1 MIEFNGTVKEF
12 LKNYP
17 KEERKVGETYRIITT
32 KGSNDYQFVGS
43 VSEKNFKRIENN
55 STVDNEIDGAELERQ
70 YEERQLSEL
79 KRLAKKILAAE
90 PTYERDLNSMCK
102 KVWACTKVADLAC
115 IENVATVNRLMG
127 RNVYVRNQEV
137 YWEVKN
143 KKNIV
148 DDIDDFINKL
158 AQTIRLQS
166 IDDKESALW
175 SKLLEQEDADN
186 FARFCDEW
194 RQKCHG
200 IMKYCK
206 QSCGFDL
213 KKVIRLNKLIHHLS
227 NIEDGLLEDLNEIV
241 DDYTWF
247 GETFK
252 TYSRD
257 IDEDGHFDPIVHNT
271 EKEFKDLNRYL
282 IKLFVNYGELD
293 K

>member
-43 VSEKNFKRIENN
+43 VSEKNFKRIENS
-55 STVDNEIDGAELERQ
+55 STVGNEIDGAELDRQ
-70 YEERQLSEL
+70 EDENQLSEL

-90 PTYERDLNSMCK
+90 PYEDDLNSMCEE
-102 KVWACTKVADLAC
+102 VLACTKVEDLSC
-115 IENVATVNRLMG
+115 IANVAAVNRLMG

-148 DDIDDFINKL
+148 DDIDDFIDKLADAIRLESIGDKKAALWNKL
-158 AQTIRLQS
+158 L
-166 IDDKESALW
+166 D
-175 SKLLEQEDADN
+175 QEDADN

-194 RQKCHG
+194 RQKCHS
-200 IMKYCK
+200 IMECCK

-213 KKVIRLNKLIHHLS
+213 KKVIRLNKLIYHLS
-227 NIEDGLLEDLNEIV
+227 NIEDGYLEDLNEIV

-271 EKEFKDLNRYL
+271 AKEFKDLNRYL
-282 IKLFVNYGELD
+282 IKLFINYGSVG

>member
-70 YEERQLSEL
+70 EDERQLSEL
-79 KRLAKKILAAE
+79 KRLAKKILEAE
-90 PTYERDLNSMCK
+90 PTYERDLGSMCE
-102 KVWACTKVADLAC
+102 KVLACINAEDLAC
-115 IENVATVNRLMG
+115 IANVAAVNRLMG
-127 RNVYVRNQEV
+127 RVVYIQNDEAC
-137 YWEVKN
+137 WEVK
-143 KKNIV
+143 KNV
-148 DDIDDFINKL
+148 DCDIYDFIDKL
-158 AQTIRLQS
+158 AETIRLQS
-166 IDDKESALW
+166 IGDKEFTLLN
-175 SKLLEQEDADN
+175 KLLYQEDADN

-194 RQKCHG
+194 RDKCCD
-200 IMKYCK
+200 IMECCK
-206 QSCGFDL
+206 QFCGFDL
-213 KKVIRLNKLIHHLS
+213 KKVIRLNNLIHHLS
-227 NIEDGLLEDLNEIV
+227 NIEDGYLEYLNEIV
-241 DDYTWF
+241 DDYAWF

-252 TYSRD
+252 TYSKNTD
-257 IDEDGHFDPIVHNT
+257 DFIVHNIA
-271 EKEFKDLNRYL
+271 EEFKDLNRYL

>member
-1 MIEFNGTVKEF
+1 MITFNGTVKEF

-17 KEERKVGETYRIITT
+17 KEERKAGETYRIITT

-55 STVDNEIDGAELERQ
+55 STVDNEIDGAELDRQ
-70 YEERQLSEL
+70 EDERQLSEL
-79 KRLAKKILAAE
+79 KRLAKKILDAE
-90 PTYERDLNSMCK
+90 PTYERDLDSMCK
-102 KVWACTKVADLAC
+102 KVWACTKVSDLAC
-115 IENVATVNRLMG
+115 IENVAAVNRLMG

-175 SKLLEQEDADN
+175 SKLLDQEDADN

-194 RQKCHG
+194 RDKCCV
-200 IMKYCK
+200 IMECCK

-213 KKVIRLNKLIHHLS
+213 KKVIRLNNLIHHLS
-227 NIEDGLLEDLNEIV
+227 NIEDGYLEYLNEIV

-252 TYSRD
+252 TYSKNTD
-257 IDEDGHFDPIVHNT
+257 DFIVHNIA
-271 EKEFKDLNRYL
+271 EEFKDLNRYL
-282 IKLFVNYGELD
+282 IKLFINYGSVD

>member
-55 STVDNEIDGAELERQ
+55 STVDNEIDGEELERQ

-90 PTYERDLNSMCK
+90 PDESHQDLISMCEE
-102 KVWACTKVADLAC
+102 VWACTKVEDLVC
-115 IENVATVNRLMG
+115 IANVAAVNRLMG
-127 RNVYVRNQEV
+127 HSVYVQNEEV
-137 YWEVKN
+137 YWEVK
-143 KKNIV
+143 KNV
-148 DDIDDFINKL
+148 GGDIDDFIDKL
-158 AQTIRLQS
+158 ADAIRLGS
-166 IDDKESALW
+166 IDDKKAALW
-175 SKLLEQEDADN
+175 SKLLDQEDADT

-194 RQKCHG
+194 RDKCRG
-200 IMKYCK
+200 IMECCK

-213 KKVIRLNKLIHHLS
+213 KKVIRLNNLIHHLS
-227 NIEDGLLEDLNEIV
+227 SIEDGYLEYLNEIV
-241 DDYTWF
+241 DDYAWF

-252 TYSRD
+252 TYSKGTD
-257 IDEDGHFDPIVHNT
+257 DFIVHNIA
-271 EKEFKDLNRYL
+271 EEFKDLNRYL
-282 IKLFVNYGELD
+282 IKLFVNYGKLD

>member
-32 KGSNDYQFVGS
+32 KGSNDYQFVDS

-79 KRLAKKILAAE
+79 KRLAKKILAA
-90 PTYERDLNSMCK
+90 DSMCEG
-102 KVWACTKVADLAC
+102 VWSCTKVEDLTYPA
-115 IENVATVNRLMG
+115 NVAAVNRLMG

-148 DDIDDFINKL
+148 DDIDDFINKV

-175 SKLLEQEDADN
+175 NKLLDQEDADN

-213 KKVIRLNKLIHHLS
+213 KKVIRLNNLIHHLS
-227 NIEDGLLEDLNEIV
+227 NIEDGYLEYLNEIV
-241 DDYTWF
+241 DDYAWF

-252 TYSRD
+252 TYSKNTD
-257 IDEDGHFDPIVHNT
+257 DFIVHNT
-271 EKEFKDLNRYL
+271 AEEFKDLNRYL
-282 IKLFVNYGELD
+282 IKLFINYGSVD

>member
-55 STVDNEIDGAELERQ
+55 STVDNEIDGAELDRQ
-70 YEERQLSEL
+70 EDERQLSEL
-79 KRLAKKILAAE
+79 KRLAKKILDAE
-90 PTYERDLNSMCK
+90 PTYERDLDSMCK

-115 IENVATVNRLMG
+115 IENVAAVNRLMG
-127 RNVYVRNQEV
+127 RNVYVQNEEV
-137 YWEVKN
+137 DWEVK
-143 KKNIV
+143 KNAV
-148 DDIDDFINKL
+148 GYIDDFINKL

-175 SKLLEQEDADN
+175 SKLLDQEDADN

-194 RQKCHG
+194 RDKCCG
-200 IMKYCK
+200 IMECCK

-213 KKVIRLNKLIHHLS
+213 KKVIRLNNLIHYLS
-227 NIEDGLLEDLNEIV
+227 NIEDGYLEYLNEIV
-241 DDYTWF
+241 DDYAWF

-252 TYSRD
+252 TYSKNKD
-257 IDEDGHFDPIVHNT
+257 DFIVHNIA
-271 EKEFKDLNRYL
+271 EEFEDLNLYL

>member
-90 PTYERDLNSMCK
+90 PTYEDDLNSMCEE
-102 KVWACTKVADLAC
+102 VWSCTKVEDLTYPA
-115 IENVATVNRLMG
+115 NVAAVNRLMG
-127 RNVYVRNQEV
+127 RNVYVLNQEV

-148 DDIDDFINKL
+148 DDIDDFIDKL
-158 AQTIRLQS
+158 AQTISLQS

-175 SKLLEQEDADN
+175 SKLLDQGDVDN

-194 RQKCHG
+194 RDKCCG
-200 IMKYCK
+200 IMECCR

-213 KKVIRLNKLIHHLS
+213 KKVIRLNNLIHHLS
-227 NIEDGLLEDLNEIV
+227 NIEDGYLEYLNEIV
-241 DDYTWF
+241 DDYAWF

-252 TYSRD
+252 TYSKNTD
-257 IDEDGHFDPIVHNT
+257 DFIVHNIA
-271 EKEFKDLNRYL
+271 EEFKDLNRYL
-282 IKLFVNYGELD
+282 IKLFINYGSVD

>member
-79 KRLAKKILAAE
+79 KRFAKKILAAE
-90 PTYERDLNSMCK
+90 PMYEDDLNSMCEE
-102 KVWACTKVADLAC
+102 VWACTKVEDLTC
-115 IENVATVNRLMG
+115 IANVAAVNRLMG

-148 DDIDDFINKL
+148 DDIDDFIDKL
-158 AQTIRLQS
+158 ADAIRLES
-166 IDDKESALW
+166 VCDKKAALW
-175 SKLLEQEDADN
+175 SKLLDQGDADN

-194 RQKCHG
+194 RDKCRG
-200 IMKYCK
+200 IMECCK

-213 KKVIRLNKLIHHLS
+213 KKVIRLNNLIHHLS
-227 NIEDGLLEDLNEIV
+227 NIEDGYLEYLNEIV
-241 DDYTWF
+241 DDYAWF

-252 TYSRD
+252 TYSKNKD
-257 IDEDGHFDPIVHNT
+257 DFIVHNIA
-271 EKEFKDLNRYL
+271 EEFEDLNRYL
-282 IKLFVNYGELD
+282 IKLFVNYGELGE
-293 K
+293 

>member
-32 KGSNDYQFVGS
+32 KGSNDYQFVDS

-55 STVDNEIDGAELERQ
+55 STVDNEIDGAELDRQ
-70 YEERQLSEL
+70 EDERQLSEL
-79 KRLAKKILAAE
+79 KRLAKKILDAE
-90 PTYERDLNSMCK
+90 PTYERDLDSMCK

-115 IENVATVNRLMG
+115 IENVAAVNRLMG
-127 RNVYVRNQEV
+127 RNVYVQNEEV
-137 YWEVKN
+137 DWEVK
-143 KKNIV
+143 KNAV
-148 DDIDDFINKL
+148 GYIDDFINKL

-175 SKLLEQEDADN
+175 SKLLDQEDADN

-194 RQKCHG
+194 RDKCCG
-200 IMKYCK
+200 IMECCK

-213 KKVIRLNKLIHHLS
+213 KKVIRLNNLIHYLS
-227 NIEDGLLEDLNEIV
+227 NIEDGYLEYLNEIV
-241 DDYTWF
+241 DDYAWF

-252 TYSRD
+252 TYSKNKD
-257 IDEDGHFDPIVHNT
+257 DFIVHNIA
-271 EKEFKDLNRYL
+271 EEFEDLNLYL

>member
-17 KEERKVGETYRIITT
+17 KKERKVGETYRIITT
-32 KGSNDYQFVGS
+32 KGSNDYQFFGS

-55 STVDNEIDGAELERQ
+55 STVDNEIDGAELDRQ
-70 YEERQLSEL
+70 EDERQLSEL
-79 KRLAKKILAAE
+79 KRLAKKILDAE
-90 PTYERDLNSMCK
+90 PTYERDLDSMCK

-115 IENVATVNRLMG
+115 IENVAAVNRLIG
-127 RNVYVRNQEV
+127 RNVYVQNEEV
-137 YWEVKN
+137 DWEVK
-143 KKNIV
+143 KNAV
-148 DDIDDFINKL
+148 GYIDDFINKL
-158 AQTIRLQS
+158 AQTIWLQS

-175 SKLLEQEDADN
+175 SKLLDQGDDDN

-194 RQKCHG
+194 RDKCRG
-200 IMKYCK
+200 IMECCK

-213 KKVIRLNKLIHHLS
+213 KKVIRLNNLIHHLS
-227 NIEDGLLEDLNEIV
+227 NIEDGYLEYLNEIV
-241 DDYTWF
+241 DDYAWF

-252 TYSRD
+252 TYSKNKD
-257 IDEDGHFDPIVHNT
+257 DFIVHNIA
-271 EKEFKDLNRYL
+271 EEFEDLNRYL

>member
-55 STVDNEIDGAELERQ
+55 STVDNEIDGEELERQ

-90 PTYERDLNSMCK
+90 PDESHQDLISMCEE
-102 KVWACTKVADLAC
+102 VWACTKVEDLVC
-115 IENVATVNRLMG
+115 IANVAAVNRLMG
-127 RNVYVRNQEV
+127 HSVYVQNEEV
-137 YWEVKN
+137 YWEVK
-143 KKNIV
+143 KNV
-148 DDIDDFINKL
+148 GGDIDDFIDKL
-158 AQTIRLQS
+158 ADAIRLGS
-166 IDDKESALW
+166 IDDKKAALW
-175 SKLLEQEDADN
+175 SKLLDQEDADN

-194 RQKCHG
+194 RDKCRG
-200 IMKYCK
+200 IMECCK

-213 KKVIRLNKLIHHLS
+213 KKVIRLNNLIHHLS
-227 NIEDGLLEDLNEIV
+227 SIEDGYLEYLNEIV
-241 DDYTWF
+241 DDYAWF

-252 TYSRD
+252 TYSKGTD
-257 IDEDGHFDPIVHNT
+257 DFIVHNIA
-271 EKEFKDLNRYL
+271 EEFKDLNRYL
-282 IKLFVNYGELD
+282 IKLFVNYGSVG

>member
-17 KEERKVGETYRIITT
+17 KEERKVGETYCIITT

-55 STVDNEIDGAELERQ
+55 STVDNEIDGEELERQ

-90 PTYERDLNSMCK
+90 PDESHQDLISMCEE
-102 KVWACTKVADLAC
+102 VWACTKVEDLVC
-115 IENVATVNRLMG
+115 IANVAAVNRLMG
-127 RNVYVRNQEV
+127 HSVYVQNEEV
-137 YWEVKN
+137 YWEVK
-143 KKNIV
+143 KNV
-148 DDIDDFINKL
+148 GGDIDDFIDKL
-158 AQTIRLQS
+158 ADAIRLGS
-166 IDDKESALW
+166 IDDKKAALW
-175 SKLLEQEDADN
+175 SKLLDQEDADT

-194 RQKCHG
+194 RDKCRG
-200 IMKYCK
+200 IMECCK

-213 KKVIRLNKLIHHLS
+213 KKVIRLNNLIHHLS
-227 NIEDGLLEDLNEIV
+227 NIEDGYLAYLNEIV
-241 DDYTWF
+241 DDYAWF

-252 TYSRD
+252 TYSNGTD
-257 IDEDGHFDPIVHNT
+257 DFIVHNIA
-271 EKEFKDLNRYL
+271 EEFKDLNRYL
-282 IKLFVNYGELD
+282 IKLFVNYGELN

>member
-55 STVDNEIDGAELERQ
+55 STVDNEIDGAELDRQ
-70 YEERQLSEL
+70 EDERQLSEL
-79 KRLAKKILAAE
+79 KRLAKKLLDAE
-90 PTYERDLNSMCK
+90 PTYERDLDSMCK

-115 IENVATVNRLMG
+115 IENVAAVNRLMG
-127 RNVYVRNQEV
+127 RNVYVQNEEV
-137 YWEVKN
+137 DWEVK
-143 KKNIV
+143 KNAV
-148 DDIDDFINKL
+148 GYIDDFINKL

-175 SKLLEQEDADN
+175 SKLLDQEDADN

-194 RQKCHG
+194 RDKCCG
-200 IMKYCK
+200 IMECCK

-213 KKVIRLNKLIHHLS
+213 KKVIRLNNLIHYLS
-227 NIEDGLLEDLNEIV
+227 NIEDGYLEYLNEIV
-241 DDYTWF
+241 DDYAWF

-252 TYSRD
+252 TYSKNKD
-257 IDEDGHFDPIVHNT
+257 DFIVHNIA
-271 EKEFKDLNRYL
+271 EEFEDLNLYL

>member
-17 KEERKVGETYRIITT
+17 KEERKAGETYRIITT

-55 STVDNEIDGAELERQ
+55 STVDNEIDGAELDRQ
-70 YEERQLSEL
+70 EDERQLSEL
-79 KRLAKKILAAE
+79 NRLAKKILASE

-115 IENVATVNRLMG
+115 IENVAAVNRLMG

-148 DDIDDFINKL
+148 DYIDDFINKL

-175 SKLLEQEDADN
+175 SKLLDQEDADN

-213 KKVIRLNKLIHHLS
+213 KKVIRLNKLIYHLS

-252 TYSRD
+252 TYSKNTD
-257 IDEDGHFDPIVHNT
+257 DFIVHNIA
-271 EKEFKDLNRYL
+271 EEFKDLNRYL

>member
-55 STVDNEIDGAELERQ
+55 ITVDNEIDGEELERQ

-90 PTYERDLNSMCK
+90 PDESHQDLISMCEE
-102 KVWACTKVADLAC
+102 VWACTKVEDLVC
-115 IENVATVNRLMG
+115 IANVAAVNRLMG
-127 RNVYVRNQEV
+127 HSVYVQNEEV
-137 YWEVKN
+137 YWEVK
-143 KKNIV
+143 KNV
-148 DDIDDFINKL
+148 GGDIDDFIDKL
-158 AQTIRLQS
+158 ADAIRLGS
-166 IDDKESALW
+166 IDDKKAALW
-175 SKLLEQEDADN
+175 SKLLDQEDADT

-194 RQKCHG
+194 RDKCRG
-200 IMKYCK
+200 IMECCK

-213 KKVIRLNKLIHHLS
+213 KKVIRLNNLIHHLS
-227 NIEDGLLEDLNEIV
+227 SIEDGYLAYLNEIV
-241 DDYTWF
+241 DDYAWF

-252 TYSRD
+252 TYSKGTD
-257 IDEDGHFDPIVHNT
+257 DFIVHNIA
-271 EKEFKDLNRYL
+271 EEFKDLNRYL
-282 IKLFVNYGELD
+282 IKLFVNYGELN

>member
-55 STVDNEIDGAELERQ
+55 STVDNEIDGAELDRQ
-70 YEERQLSEL
+70 EDERQLSEL
-79 KRLAKKILAAE
+79 KRLAKKILDAE
-90 PTYERDLNSMCK
+90 PTYERDLDSMCK

-115 IENVATVNRLMG
+115 IENVAAVNRLMG
-127 RNVYVRNQEV
+127 RNVYVQNEEV
-137 YWEVKN
+137 DWEVK
-143 KKNIV
+143 KNAV
-148 DDIDDFINKL
+148 GYIDDFINKL

-175 SKLLEQEDADN
+175 SKLLDQEDADN

-194 RQKCHG
+194 RDKCCG
-200 IMKYCK
+200 IMECCR

-213 KKVIRLNKLIHHLS
+213 KKVIRLNNLIHHLS
-227 NIEDGLLEDLNEIV
+227 NIEDGYLEDLNEIV
-241 DDYTWF
+241 DDYAWF

-252 TYSRD
+252 TYSKNTD
-257 IDEDGHFDPIVHNT
+257 DFIVHNIA
-271 EKEFKDLNRYL
+271 EEFKDLNRYL
-282 IKLFVNYGELD
+282 IKLFVNYGELN

>member
-55 STVDNEIDGAELERQ
+55 STVDNEIDGEELERQ

-90 PTYERDLNSMCK
+90 PDESHQDLISMCEE
-102 KVWACTKVADLAC
+102 VWACTKVEDLVC
-115 IENVATVNRLMG
+115 IANVAAVNRLMG
-127 RNVYVRNQEV
+127 HSVYVQNEEV
-137 YWEVKN
+137 YWEVK
-143 KKNIV
+143 KNV
-148 DDIDDFINKL
+148 GGDIDDFIDKL
-158 AQTIRLQS
+158 ADAIRLGS
-166 IDDKESALW
+166 IDDKKAALW
-175 SKLLEQEDADN
+175 SKLLDQEDADT

-194 RQKCHG
+194 RDKCRG
-200 IMKYCK
+200 IMECCK

-213 KKVIRLNKLIHHLS
+213 KKVIRLNNLIHHLS
-227 NIEDGLLEDLNEIV
+227 SIEDGYLEYLNEIV
-241 DDYTWF
+241 DDYAWF

-252 TYSRD
+252 TYSKGTD
-257 IDEDGHFDPIVHNT
+257 DFIVHNIA
-271 EKEFKDLNRYL
+271 EEFKDLNRYL
-282 IKLFVNYGELD
+282 IRLFVNYGKLD

>member
-55 STVDNEIDGAELERQ
+55 STVDNEIDGAELDRQ
-70 YEERQLSEL
+70 EDERQLSEL
-79 KRLAKKILAAE
+79 KRLAKKILDAE
-90 PTYERDLNSMCK
+90 PTYERDLDSMCK

-115 IENVATVNRLMG
+115 IENVAAVNRLMG
-127 RNVYVRNQEV
+127 RNVYVQNEEV
-137 YWEVKN
+137 DWEVK
-143 KKNIV
+143 KNAV
-148 DDIDDFINKL
+148 GYIDDFINKL

-175 SKLLEQEDADN
+175 SKLLDQEDADN

-194 RQKCHG
+194 RDKCCG
-200 IMKYCK
+200 IMECCK

-213 KKVIRLNKLIHHLS
+213 KKVIRLNNLIHYLS
-227 NIEDGLLEDLNEIV
+227 NIEDGYLEYLNEIV
-241 DDYTWF
+241 DDYAWF

-252 TYSRD
+252 TYSKNKD
-257 IDEDGHFDPIVHNT
+257 DFIVHNIA
-271 EKEFKDLNRYL
+271 EEFKDLNRYL

>member
-1 MIEFNGTVKEF
+1 MVEFKGTVKDF

-55 STVDNEIDGAELERQ
+55 STVDKEIDGAELDRQ
-70 YEERQLSEL
+70 EDERQLSEL

-90 PTYERDLNSMCK
+90 PTYEDDLNSMCE
-102 KVWACTKVADLAC
+102 KVWACTKVADLAS
-115 IENVATVNRLMG
+115 IENVAAVNRLMG
-127 RNVYVRNQEV
+127 RNVYVQNEEV
-137 YWEVKN
+137 DWEVK
-143 KKNIV
+143 KNAV
-148 DDIDDFINKL
+148 GYIDDFINKL

-175 SKLLEQEDADN
+175 SKLLDQEDADN

-194 RQKCHG
+194 RDKCRG
-200 IMKYCK
+200 IMECCK
-206 QSCGFDL
+206 QFCGFDL
-213 KKVIRLNKLIHHLS
+213 KKVIRLNNLIHHLS
-227 NIEDGLLEDLNEIV
+227 NIEDGYLEYLNEIV
-241 DDYTWF
+241 DDYAWF

-252 TYSRD
+252 TYSKNKD
-257 IDEDGHFDPIVHNT
+257 DFIVHNIA
-271 EKEFKDLNRYL
+271 EEFKDLNRYL

>member
-55 STVDNEIDGAELERQ
+55 STVDNEIDGAELDRQ
-70 YEERQLSEL
+70 EDERQLSEL
-79 KRLAKKILAAE
+79 KRLAKKILDAE
-90 PTYERDLNSMCK
+90 PTYERDLDSMCK

-115 IENVATVNRLMG
+115 IENVAAVNRLMG
-127 RNVYVRNQEV
+127 RNVYVQNEEV
-137 YWEVKN
+137 DWEVK
-143 KKNIV
+143 KNAV
-148 DDIDDFINKL
+148 GYIDDFINKL

-175 SKLLEQEDADN
+175 SKLLDQEDADN

-194 RQKCHG
+194 RDKCCG
-200 IMKYCK
+200 IMECCK

-213 KKVIRLNKLIHHLS
+213 KKVIRLNNLIHYLS
-227 NIEDGLLEDLNEIV
+227 NIEDGYLEYLNEIV
-241 DDYTWF
+241 DDYAWF

-252 TYSRD
+252 TYSKNTD
-257 IDEDGHFDPIVHNT
+257 DFIVHNIA
-271 EKEFKDLNRYL
+271 EEFKDLNRYL

>member
-55 STVDNEIDGAELERQ
+55 STVDKEIDGAELDRQ
-70 YEERQLSEL
+70 EDERQLSEL
-79 KRLAKKILAAE
+79 KRLAKKILDAE

-115 IENVATVNRLMG
+115 IENVAAVNRLMG
-127 RNVYVRNQEV
+127 RNVYVQNEEV
-137 YWEVKN
+137 DWEVK
-143 KKNIV
+143 KNAV
-148 DDIDDFINKL
+148 GYIDDFINKL

-213 KKVIRLNKLIHHLS
+213 KKVIRLNNLIHNLS
-227 NIEDGLLEDLNEIV
+227 NIEDGYLAYLNEIV
-241 DDYTWF
+241 DDYAWF

-252 TYSRD
+252 TYSKGKD
-257 IDEDGHFDPIVHNT
+257 DFIVHNIA
-271 EKEFKDLNRYL
+271 EEFKDLNRYL
-282 IKLFVNYGELD
+282 IKLFVNYGELY

>member
-55 STVDNEIDGAELERQ
+55 STVDNEIDGEELERQ

-90 PTYERDLNSMCK
+90 PDESHQDLISMCEE
-102 KVWACTKVADLAC
+102 VWACTKVEDLVC
-115 IENVATVNRLMG
+115 IANVAAVNRLMG
-127 RNVYVRNQEV
+127 HSVYVQNEEV
-137 YWEVKN
+137 YWEVK
-143 KKNIV
+143 KNV
-148 DDIDDFINKL
+148 GGDIDDFIDKL
-158 AQTIRLQS
+158 ADAIRLGS
-166 IDDKESALW
+166 IDDKKAALW
-175 SKLLEQEDADN
+175 SKLLDQEDADT

-194 RQKCHG
+194 RDKCRG
-200 IMKYCK
+200 IMECCK

-213 KKVIRLNKLIHHLS
+213 KKVIRLNNLIHHLS
-227 NIEDGLLEDLNEIV
+227 SIEDGYLEYLNEIV
-241 DDYTWF
+241 DDYAWF

-252 TYSRD
+252 TYSKGTD
-257 IDEDGHFDPIVHNT
+257 DFIVHNIA
-271 EKEFKDLNRYL
+271 EEFKDLNRYL
-282 IKLFVNYGELD
+282 IKLFANYGELN

>member
-55 STVDNEIDGAELERQ
+55 STVDNEIDGEELERQ

-90 PTYERDLNSMCK
+90 PDESHQDLISMCEE
-102 KVWACTKVADLAC
+102 VWACTKVEDLVC
-115 IENVATVNRLMG
+115 IANVAAVNRLMG
-127 RNVYVRNQEV
+127 HSVYVQNEEV
-137 YWEVKN
+137 YWEVK
-143 KKNIV
+143 KNV
-148 DDIDDFINKL
+148 GGDIDDFIDKL
-158 AQTIRLQS
+158 ADAIRLGS
-166 IDDKESALW
+166 IDDKKAALW
-175 SKLLEQEDADN
+175 SKLLDQEDADT

-194 RQKCHG
+194 RDKCRG
-200 IMKYCK
+200 IMECCK

-213 KKVIRLNKLIHHLS
+213 KKVIRLNNLIHHLS
-227 NIEDGLLEDLNEIV
+227 NIEDGYLAYLNEIV
-241 DDYTWF
+241 DDYAWF

-252 TYSRD
+252 TYSNGTD
-257 IDEDGHFDPIVHNT
+257 DFIVHNIA
-271 EKEFKDLNRYL
+271 EEFKDLNRYL
-282 IKLFVNYGELD
+282 IKLFVNYGELN

>member
-55 STVDNEIDGAELERQ
+55 STVDNEIDGEELERQ

-90 PTYERDLNSMCK
+90 PDESHQDLISMCEE
-102 KVWACTKVADLAC
+102 VWACTKVEDLVC
-115 IENVATVNRLMG
+115 IANVAAVNRLMG
-127 RNVYVRNQEV
+127 HSVYVQNEEV
-137 YWEVKN
+137 YWEVK
-143 KKNIV
+143 KNV
-148 DDIDDFINKL
+148 GGDIDGFIDKL
-158 AQTIRLQS
+158 ADAIRLGS
-166 IDDKESALW
+166 IDDKKAALW
-175 SKLLEQEDADN
+175 SKLLDQEDADT

-194 RQKCHG
+194 RDKCRG
-200 IMKYCK
+200 IMECCK

-213 KKVIRLNKLIHHLS
+213 KKVIRLNNLIHHLS
-227 NIEDGLLEDLNEIV
+227 NIEDGYLAYLNEIV
-241 DDYTWF
+241 DDYAWF

-252 TYSRD
+252 TYSKGTD
-257 IDEDGHFDPIVHNT
+257 DFIVHNIA
-271 EKEFKDLNRYL
+271 EEFKDLNRYL
-282 IKLFVNYGELD
+282 IKLFVNYGKLD

>member
-55 STVDNEIDGAELERQ
+55 STVDNEIDGEELERQ

-90 PTYERDLNSMCK
+90 PDESHQDLISMCEE
-102 KVWACTKVADLAC
+102 VWACTKVEDLVC
-115 IENVATVNRLMG
+115 IANVAAVNRLMG
-127 RNVYVRNQEV
+127 HSVYVQNEEV
-137 YWEVKN
+137 YWEVK
-143 KKNIV
+143 KNV
-148 DDIDDFINKL
+148 GGDIDDFIDKL
-158 AQTIRLQS
+158 ADAIRLGS
-166 IDDKESALW
+166 IDDKKAALW
-175 SKLLEQEDADN
+175 SKLLDQEDADT

-194 RQKCHG
+194 RDKCRG
-200 IMKYCK
+200 IMECCK

-213 KKVIRLNKLIHHLS
+213 KKVIRLNNLIHHLS
-227 NIEDGLLEDLNEIV
+227 SIEDGYLAYLNEIV
-241 DDYTWF
+241 DDYAWF

-252 TYSRD
+252 TYSKGTD
-257 IDEDGHFDPIVHNT
+257 DFIVHNIA
-271 EKEFKDLNRYL
+271 EEFKDLNRYL
-282 IKLFVNYGELD
+282 IKLFVNYGELN

>member
-55 STVDNEIDGAELERQ
+55 STVDNEIDGEELERQ

-90 PTYERDLNSMCK
+90 PDESHQDLISMCEE
-102 KVWACTKVADLAC
+102 VWACTKVEDLVC
-115 IENVATVNRLMG
+115 IANVAAVNRLMG
-127 RNVYVRNQEV
+127 HSVYVQNEEV
-137 YWEVKN
+137 YWEVK
-143 KKNIV
+143 KNV
-148 DDIDDFINKL
+148 GGDIDGFIDKL
-158 AQTIRLQS
+158 ADAIRLGS
-166 IDDKESALW
+166 IDDKKAALW
-175 SKLLEQEDADN
+175 SKLLDQEDADT

-194 RQKCHG
+194 RDKCRG
-200 IMKYCK
+200 IMECCK

-213 KKVIRLNKLIHHLS
+213 KKVIRLNNLIHHLS
-227 NIEDGLLEDLNEIV
+227 NIEDGYLEDLNEIV
-241 DDYTWF
+241 DDYAWF

-252 TYSRD
+252 TYSKGTD
-257 IDEDGHFDPIVHNT
+257 DFIVHNIA
-271 EKEFKDLNRYL
+271 EEFKDLNRYL
-282 IKLFVNYGELD
+282 IKLFVNYGKLD

>member
-1 MIEFNGTVKEF
+1 MVEFKGTVKDF

-55 STVDNEIDGAELERQ
+55 STVDKEIDGAELDRQ
-70 YEERQLSEL
+70 EDERQLSEL

-90 PTYERDLNSMCK
+90 PTYEDDLNSMCE
-102 KVWACTKVADLAC
+102 KVWACTKVADLAS
-115 IENVATVNRLMG
+115 IENVAAVNRLMG
-127 RNVYVRNQEV
+127 RNVYVQNEEV
-137 YWEVKN
+137 DWEVK
-143 KKNIV
+143 KNAV
-148 DDIDDFINKL
+148 GYIDDFINKL

-175 SKLLEQEDADN
+175 SKLLDQEDADN

-194 RQKCHG
+194 RDKCRG
-200 IMKYCK
+200 IMECCK

-213 KKVIRLNKLIHHLS
+213 KKVIRLNNLIHHLS
-227 NIEDGLLEDLNEIV
+227 NIEDGYLEYLNEIV
-241 DDYTWF
+241 DDYAWF

-252 TYSRD
+252 TYSKNKD
-257 IDEDGHFDPIVHNT
+257 DFIVHNIA
-271 EKEFKDLNRYL
+271 EEFKDLNRYL